1 MPRAQFVAVSLCVAA
16 LLASVVVASA
26 AEKKGKKISLEQA
39 WKLCAAEINKANV
52 PADQVGA
59 RQAAGAACLA
69 KYGYKL

>member
-26 AEKKGKKISLEQA
+26 EQKGKKISLEQA